1 MSKLGRNDPCHCG
14 SGKKYKRCHGRDST
28 PAAVATTPGMATT
41 PGIHYQTAKVDKAGL
56 ASPSVNLGHMGF
68 PGFAQAI
75 VVEHVFAE
83 QNDLRNRSGPVGRP
97 GKYEVTF
104 VLQRSGYPLTPEAR
118 ASFAQG
124 LTGDSHLAISKPA
137 IADPIWTWTNMRINS
152 RFEGDDFLFEGTPN
166 DRGFLA
172 KLVTICDAAT
182 FLDAHRKASRALHPA
197 VSNWSLTLDIPVA
210 IYQTDVREVSTGG
223 TRMTFT
229 PPYPV
234 ASLALIPSGELPPEL
249 MGYASVYR
257 EALLSNSPLYQFLC
271 YFKII
276 ESIRS
281 RRARLASERRAAGVS
296 LTQPFE
302 KIPVDEATLRP
313 WLKAIFP
320 VRPAVWDKMTI
331 ESILLPEATGKAF
344 TYVSDSVLAG
354 LRNNIAHALFEGT
367 ELAISID
374 DQVKMEA
381 IHRWL
386 PIAKCMTRRMLK
398 NEFRNLVLAG
408 LPDPQ

>member
-14 SGKKYKRCHGRDST
+14 SGKKYKRCHGLNSA
-28 PAAVATTPGMATT
+28 PAAVAPPEGPYRA
-41 PGIHYQTAKVDKAGL
+41 AKVHKAGL
-56 ASPSVNLGHMGF
+56 ADPSVNLGHMGF
-68 PGFAQAI
+68 PGLAQAI
-75 VVEHVFAE
+75 VMEPVFVDR
-83 QNDLRNRSGPVGRP
+83 NDPRNRSGPIGQP

-104 VLQRSGYPLTPEAR
+104 VLQRPGYPLTPETR

-137 IADPIWTWTNMRINS
+137 IADPAWTGTKMRIDS
-152 RFEGDDFLFEGTPN
+152 RFEGDDYVFEGTPN

-197 VSNWSLTLDIPVA
+197 MSNWSLTLDIPVA
-210 IYQTDVREVSTGG
+210 VYQIDVKEISTGG

-234 ASLALIPSGELPPEL
+234 ASLALVPSGALPPEL

-281 RRARLASERRAAGVS
+281 RRARLAPERRAAGLS

-302 KIPVDEATLRP
+302 RIPVDEATLTP
-313 WLKAIFP
+313 WLDAIFP
-320 VRPAVWDKMTI
+320 VRPAAWDKMAVD
-331 ESILLPEATGKAF
+331 SILLPEAKGRTF
-344 TYVSDSVLAG
+344 TQLSDSVLTE
-354 LRNNIAHALFEGT
+354 LRHNIAHALFEGG

-374 DQVKMEA
+374 DQAKMEA

-408 LPDPQ
+408 PPDPQ